1 MDVKRCFF
9 CDRIIVP
16 ANLIT
21 TEEIINFFKDN
32 NLEYTLNYTKFKSVI
47 GKKIVCSMC
56 ETDIRIIT
64 NYSEDCGCD
73 TCMKEKEIQDVI
85 ERND

>member
-1 MDVKRCFF
+1 VDVKRCFF

-32 NLEYTLNYTKFKSVI
+32 NLEYTLNYTKNR
-47 GKKIVCSMC
+47 KIVS
-56 ETDIRIIT
+56 IHKKGNKNRYI
-64 NYSEDCGCD
+64 
-73 TCMKEKEIQDVI
+73 
-85 ERND
+85 